1 MTLTDTELS
10 PSEAILAE
18 LMHDLRQPLGNIEI
32 SAYCLDLITDP
43 AQERARE
50 HLRTI
55 QRQVARAADLLAE
68 ASAELRRLRF
78 GSSETAC

>member
-1 MTLTDTELS
+1 MTFTETELS

-43 AQERARE
+43 AQERAHE

-55 QRQVARAADLLAE
+55 QRQVARAADLLTQ
-68 ASAELRRLRF
+68 ASAELRRLR
-78 GSSETAC
+78 AC